1 MDKTKLMKTGLSVL
15 GLALTLGSTLIN
27 DKMKNDKLEET
38 VSKKVA
44 EALNNQAKES

>member
-1 MDKTKLMKTGLSVL
+1 MDKTKMMKAGLSVL